1 VSLFPRRPQALSLYY
16 VTYMVAGNAY
26 EVGPYESFAV
36 ARGHRNDIETYEGVY
51 NVMIVLRGPK

>member
-1 VSLFPRRPQALSLYY
+1 
-16 VTYMVAGNAY
+16 MVAGNAY